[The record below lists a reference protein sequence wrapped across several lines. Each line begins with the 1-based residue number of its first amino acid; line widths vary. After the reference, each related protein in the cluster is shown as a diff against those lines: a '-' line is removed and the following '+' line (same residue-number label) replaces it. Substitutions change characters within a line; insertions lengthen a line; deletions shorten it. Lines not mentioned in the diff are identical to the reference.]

1 MNSHAEQILQNALS
15 LNPDDRVEIAEC
27 LILSLDTERPA
38 DFEAAWA
45 AEIKHRL
52 ESIDKGEVQL
62 IPWDDVIR
70 SMRERLNVES
80 RDTGPID

>member
-45 AEIKHRL
+45 AEIKRRL

-70 SMRERLNVES
+70 SMRERLHGKIT
-80 RDTGPID
+80 D

>member
-1 MNSHAEQILQNALS
+1 MNSHAEQILQSALS
-15 LNPDDRVEIAEC
+15 LNPEDRVEIAEC
-27 LILSLDTERPA
+27 LILSLDTERPD

-45 AEIKHRL
+45 AEIKRRL
-52 ESIDKGEVQL
+52 ESIDKGQVQM

-80 RDTGPID
+80 RRTLPID